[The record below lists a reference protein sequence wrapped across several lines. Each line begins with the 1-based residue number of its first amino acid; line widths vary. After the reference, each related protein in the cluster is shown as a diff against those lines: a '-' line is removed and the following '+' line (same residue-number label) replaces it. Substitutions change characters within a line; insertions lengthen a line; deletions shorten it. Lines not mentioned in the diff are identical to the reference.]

1 MPRPSSGMRGMG
13 VIRDLSMASTEPVT
27 IPALQQMKR
36 DGKKSVGV
44 VAWDTQIARIAER
57 AGVDFVSVGDSVGVN
72 LWGHANPLEV
82 TLDEMLIC
90 CKAVRRGVTRA
101 LVSCDF
107 PFGPLQEGVDSAL
120 RAAIRLVKEGGAD
133 MIKLDGAAEFPE
145 AVAALTRA
153 GIPVFAQFGLTPQT
167 ALKYG
172 VSYSAQ
178 NSAGAQATP
187 EMTAKLV
194 EEAKMLEAAGA
205 ALLDFTNSGPVAGP
219 AVVKAVNIPVIGG
232 FGGGPWLD
240 GRVRMAHTAIGYGE
254 KWIDSKTE
262 TYSNTARAS
271 LDAFSALIADVR
283 AGRQIKG

>member
-1 MPRPSSGMRGMG
+1 MG

-145 AVAALTRA
+145 AVTALSRA

-172 VSYSAQ
+172 VSYAAQ

-187 EMTAKLV
+187 AMTAKLV

-219 AVVKAVNIPVIGG
+219 AVVAAVNIPVIGG

-262 TYSNTARAS
+262 TYTNTARAS
-271 LDAFSALIADVR
+271 LDAFTSLIADVR